1 MAIAPIN
8 KFISIAAPVAPGEQK
23 VYEVPTGVSAILLYA
38 QVSNVGVN
46 TYPSVTLI
54 HRRESRSTGNKRDTR
69 IIKEIEVPPN
79 DAAIL
84 VDGRLVLQKDVST
97 IDTVYIKGNQTG
109 INTIMGVVYDEPTGI
124 ATFTTYSAHGF
135 SANDEISLAGISFE
149 CSNSTGITTT
159 IFPDPQRSYTI
170 DTVPDTTTF
179 TSVLGSANG
188 INHTYVSAR
197 HQFLRARN
205 NAVTVVSS
213 SSNGVEGGTDN
224 GTQFAPTNIIYEG
237 ATGIAT
243 FTYATHGLSSNDTI
257 SLTDNSLIFSC
268 SSDNFS
274 SEHSY
279 PRSTDPASTSNTE
292 LNSGVL
298 SITRVDANN
307 FYVNVGL
314 NTASGFVGPL
324 QMEFFASILENSST

>member
-8 KFISIAAPVAPGEQK
+8 KFISIAVPVAPGEQK
-23 VYEVPTGVSAILLYA
+23 VYEVPTGVTAILLYA
-38 QVSNVGVN
+38 QVSNVGVS
-46 TYPSVTLI
+46 TYPSTTLI

-69 IIKEIEVPPN
+69 IIKDIEVPPN

-97 IDTVYIKGNQTG
+97 IDSIFLKGNQTG
-109 INTIMGVVYDEPTGI
+109 INTIMDVQYDEPSGI

-135 SANDEISLAGISFE
+135 NVSDDITLAGISFN

-170 DTVPDTTTF
+170 DTVPTTTTF
-179 TSVLGSANG
+179 TSVLGSSNG

-197 HQFLRARN
+197 HSFLRGRS

-213 SSNGVEGGTDN
+213 SSNGQEGGTNN
-224 GTQFAPTNIIYEG
+224 GTQFAPTNVIYEG

-243 FTYATHGLSSNDTI
+243 FTYNSHGLSSNDTV

-268 SSDNFS
+268 SADNFS
-274 SEHSY
+274 TEHSY
-279 PRSTDPASTSNTE
+279 PRSTDPASTSNSE
-292 LNSGVL
+292 LNNGVL
-298 SITRVDANN
+298 SIVRVDANN

-314 NTASGFVGPL
+314 STAGGYVGPL